1 MSKDF
6 PVGLA
11 LLVPAVSGLGQKI
24 MARRL
29 FEEQIRELLEDLLEM
44 GQMVADAIGQSIE
57 ALIRQNEDLAQSVID
72 FDDEINATQHDID
85 EKCLVLIATQQPMA
99 GDLRT
104 ILSVSNIA
112 AELERIGDYAE
123 GIAKLA
129 IKLSGRPFIK
139 PLIDIPRMAEE
150 GRWMLLASLEAF
162 AQQDAEKARQIGQA
176 DDTVD
181 ALYDQ
186 VYRELLVFMM
196 EDPRT
201 ITQATYL
208 LWVAHNLERIA
219 DRTTNIAERVI
230 FMDSGR
236 IVDLNR

>member
-1 MSKDF
+1 M
-6 PVGLA
+6 VR
-11 LLVPAVSGLGQKI
+11 QI
-24 MARRL
+24 
-29 FEEQIRELLEDLLEM
+29 FEEQIRELLEDLLAM
-44 GQMVADAIGQSIE
+44 GQMVADSIE
-57 ALIRQNEDLAQSVID
+57 RAIQALARQDKDLAQEVIAY
-72 FDDEINATQHDID
+72 DDEINGSQYEID

-104 ILSVSNIA
+104 ILSISNIA
-112 AELERIGDYAE
+112 SELERIGDYAE

-129 IKLSGRPFIK
+129 VRLAGQPLLK

-150 GRWMLLASLEAF
+150 GRRMLLSSLEAF
-162 AQQDAEKARQIGQA
+162 ARQDVELAQQIGTA
-176 DDTVD
+176 DELVD

-186 VYRELLVFMM
+186 VYRELLVYMM
-196 EDPRT
+196 QDPRT

-230 FMDSGR
+230 FMESGK
-236 IVDLNR
+236 IVELNR

>member
-1 MSKDF
+1 MVRQIF
-6 PVGLA
+6 
-11 LLVPAVSGLGQKI
+11 Q
-24 MARRL
+24 
-29 FEEQIRELLEDLLEM
+29 EQIRELLEDLLEM
-44 GQMVADAIGQSIE
+44 GQMVADSIDRSIQS
-57 ALIRQNEDLAQSVID
+57 LVKQDEDLAQQVID
-72 FDDEINATQHDID
+72 FDDEINALQHDID

-99 GDLRT
+99 GDLRA
-104 ILSVSNIA
+104 ILAVSNIA

-123 GIAKLA
+123 GVARLAVKLA
-129 IKLSGRPFIK
+129 ARPFIK
-139 PLIDIPRMAEE
+139 PLIDIPRMASES
-150 GRWMLLASLEAF
+150 RRMLLTSLDAF
-162 AQQDAEKARQIGQA
+162 ARQDVETARQIGQA
-176 DDTVD
+176 DDMMD

-186 VYRELLVFMM
+186 VFRELLVIMM

-230 FMDSGR
+230 FMDSGG

>member
-1 MSKDF
+1 
-6 PVGLA
+6 
-11 LLVPAVSGLGQKI
+11 
-24 MARRL
+24 
-29 FEEQIRELLEDLLEM
+29 M
-44 GQMVADAIGQSIE
+44 GQMVADAIDHSIQ
-57 ALIRQNEDLAQSVID
+57 ALVEQDAELAQKVID
-72 FDDEINATQHDID
+72 FDDEVNAAQHDID
-85 EKCLVLIATQQPMA
+85 EQCLVLIATQQPAA

-104 ILSVSNIA
+104 ILAISNVA

-123 GIAKLA
+123 GIGKLA
-129 IKLSGRPFIK
+129 IKLASKPLLK

-150 GRWMLLASLEAF
+150 SQRMLLTALEAF
-162 AQQDAEKARQIGQA
+162 AREDADLARQIGEQ
-176 DDTVD
+176 DDIVD

-186 VYRELLVFMM
+186 VYRELLTFMM

-230 FMDSGR
+230 FTASGR

>member
-1 MSKDF
+1 
-6 PVGLA
+6 
-11 LLVPAVSGLGQKI
+11 
-24 MARRL
+24 
-29 FEEQIRELLEDLLEM
+29 M
-44 GQMVADAIGQSIE
+44 GQMVSDSIDRSVQ
-57 ALIRQNEDLAQSVID
+57 ALSKQDEELARQVID
-72 FDDEINATQHDID
+72 YDDEINLAQHDID

-104 ILSVSNIA
+104 ILSVSNVA
-112 AELERIGDYAE
+112 SELERIGDHTE

-129 IKLSGRPFIK
+129 IKLASKPLLK
-139 PLIDIPRMAEE
+139 PLIDIPRMAEI
-150 GRWMLLASLEAF
+150 GRKMLREALEAF
-162 AQQDAEKARQIGQA
+162 AREDADAAPKIGEQD
-176 DDTVD
+176 DVVD

-208 LWVAHNLERIA
+208 LWIAHNLERIA
-219 DRTTNIAERVI
+219 DRTTNIAERVV
-230 FMDSGR
+230 FTASGK

>member
-1 MSKDF
+1 MVRQAF
-6 PVGLA
+6 
-11 LLVPAVSGLGQKI
+11 Q
-24 MARRL
+24 
-29 FEEQIRELLEDLLEM
+29 EQIRELLEDLLEM
-44 GQMVADAIGQSIE
+44 GQMVADSIDASIQALAQQDE
-57 ALIRQNEDLAQSVID
+57 ALAQQVID
-72 FDDEINATQHDID
+72 DDDEINAFQYDID

-99 GDLRT
+99 GDLRA

-112 AELERIGDYAE
+112 AELERIGDYTE
-123 GIAKLA
+123 GIARLA
-129 IKLSGRPFIK
+129 IKLAGRPLLK
-139 PLIDIPRMAEE
+139 PLIDIPRMADE
-150 GRWMLLASLEAF
+150 GHRMLMASLEAF
-162 AQQDAEKARQIGQA
+162 ARQDVETASKIGDA
-176 DDTVD
+176 DDVVD

-186 VYRELLVFMM
+186 VYRELLVYMM

-230 FMDSGR
+230 FLESGR

>member
-1 MSKDF
+1 MVRQVF
-6 PVGLA
+6 
-11 LLVPAVSGLGQKI
+11 
-24 MARRL
+24 R
-29 FEEQIRELLEDLLEM
+29 EQIRELLEDLLEM
-44 GQMVADAIGQSIE
+44 GQMVADSIDSSIQ
-57 ALIRQNEDLAQSVID
+57 ALAKQDEELAQQIID
-72 FDDEINATQHDID
+72 YDDEINAFQYDID

-99 GDLRT
+99 GDLRA

-112 AELERIGDYAE
+112 AELERIGDYTE
-123 GIAKLA
+123 GIARLA
-129 IKLSGRPFIK
+129 IKLSGRPLLK

-150 GRWMLLASLEAF
+150 GRRMLMTALEAF
-162 AQQDAEKARQIGQA
+162 ARQDVETAAEVGEA
-176 DDTVD
+176 DDVVD

-186 VYRELLVFMM
+186 VYRELLVYMM

-230 FMDSGR
+230 FFDSGR

>member
-1 MSKDF
+1 MVRQVF
-6 PVGLA
+6 
-11 LLVPAVSGLGQKI
+11 Q
-24 MARRL
+24 
-29 FEEQIRELLEDLLEM
+29 EQIRELLEDLLEM
-44 GQMVADAIGQSIE
+44 GQMVADSINSAIQ
-57 ALIRQNEDLAQSVID
+57 ALAKQDEDLAQWVID
-72 FDDEINATQHDID
+72 YDDEINSIQYDID

-99 GDLRT
+99 GDLRA

-112 AELERIGDYAE
+112 AELERIGDYSE
-123 GIAKLA
+123 GIARLALKLA
-129 IKLSGRPFIK
+129 GRPLLK

-150 GRWMLLASLEAF
+150 GRRMLMTALEAF
-162 AQQDAEKARQIGQA
+162 ARQDVGAARQVGMA

-186 VYRELLVFMM
+186 VYRELLVYMM

-230 FMDSGR
+230 FLESGR

>member
-1 MSKDF
+1 MVRQVF
-6 PVGLA
+6 
-11 LLVPAVSGLGQKI
+11 Q
-24 MARRL
+24 
-29 FEEQIRELLEDLLEM
+29 EQIRELLEDLLEM
-44 GQMVADAIGQSIE
+44 GQMVADSINSAIQ
-57 ALIRQNEDLAQSVID
+57 ALAKQDEELAQWVID
-72 FDDEINATQHDID
+72 YDDEINSFQYDID

-99 GDLRT
+99 GDLRA

-112 AELERIGDYAE
+112 AELERIGDYSE
-123 GIAKLA
+123 GIARLALKLA
-129 IKLSGRPFIK
+129 GRPLLK

-150 GRWMLLASLEAF
+150 GRRMLMTALEAF
-162 AQQDAEKARQIGQA
+162 ARQDVEAARQVGEA

-186 VYRELLVFMM
+186 VYRELLVYMM

-230 FMDSGR
+230 FLESGR

>member
-1 MSKDF
+1 MVRQVF
-6 PVGLA
+6 
-11 LLVPAVSGLGQKI
+11 Q
-24 MARRL
+24 
-29 FEEQIRELLEDLLEM
+29 EQIRELLEDLLEM
-44 GQMVADAIGQSIE
+44 GQMVADSIDSSIQ
-57 ALIRQNEDLAQSVID
+57 ALAKQDEELAQQVID
-72 FDDEINATQHDID
+72 YDDEINALQYDID

-99 GDLRT
+99 GDLRA

-112 AELERIGDYAE
+112 AELERIGDYTE

-129 IKLSGRPFIK
+129 IKLAGRPLLK

-150 GRWMLLASLEAF
+150 GRRMLMASLEAF
-162 AQQDAEKARQIGQA
+162 ARQNVAAAGEIGDA
-176 DDTVD
+176 DDVVD

-186 VYRELLVFMM
+186 VYRELLVYMM

-230 FMDSGR
+230 FLDSGR

>member
-1 MSKDF
+1 MVRQAF
-6 PVGLA
+6 
-11 LLVPAVSGLGQKI
+11 Q
-24 MARRL
+24 
-29 FEEQIRELLEDLLEM
+29 EQIRELLEDLMEM
-44 GQMVADAIGQSIE
+44 GQMVADSIDRAIQSLAE
-57 ALIRQNEDLAQSVID
+57 QNEDLAQEVID
-72 FDDEINATQHDID
+72 FDDEINAVQHDID

-99 GDLRT
+99 SDLRA
-104 ILSVSNIA
+104 ILAVSNIA

-123 GIAKLA
+123 GIARLALKLA
-129 IKLSGRPFIK
+129 GQPLLK
-139 PLIDIPRMAEE
+139 PLIDIPRMAEV
-150 GRWMLLASLEAF
+150 GKMMLMTSLEAF
-162 AQQDAEKARQIGQA
+162 ARQDVESAQQIGKQ

-196 EDPRT
+196 QDPRT

>member
-1 MSKDF
+1 MVRQIF
-6 PVGLA
+6 
-11 LLVPAVSGLGQKI
+11 Q
-24 MARRL
+24 
-29 FEEQIRELLEDLLEM
+29 EQIRELLEDLLEM
-44 GQMVADAIGQSIE
+44 GRMVADSIDHSLQS
-57 ALIRQNEDLAQSVID
+57 LVKQDEDLAQQVIE
-72 FDDEINATQHDID
+72 FDDEINALQHDID

-99 GDLRT
+99 GDLRA
-104 ILSVSNIA
+104 ILAVSNIA
-112 AELERIGDYAE
+112 AELERIGDYTE
-123 GIAKLA
+123 GVARLAVKLA
-129 IKLSGRPFIK
+129 GQPFIK
-139 PLIDIPRMAEE
+139 PLIDIPRMASES
-150 GRWMLLASLEAF
+150 RRMLLTSLEAF
-162 AQQDAEKARQIGQA
+162 ARQDIETARQIGKA
-176 DDTVD
+176 DDLVD

-186 VYRELLVFMM
+186 VFRELLVVMM

>member
-1 MSKDF
+1 MVRQVF
-6 PVGLA
+6 
-11 LLVPAVSGLGQKI
+11 Q
-24 MARRL
+24 
-29 FEEQIRELLEDLLEM
+29 EQIQELLEDLLEM
-44 GQMVADAIGQSIE
+44 GQMVSDSIE
-57 ALIRQNEDLAQSVID
+57 RAVQSLVGQDRDMAQQVID
-72 FDDEINATQHDID
+72 YDDEINATQHDID

-99 GDLRT
+99 GDLRA
-104 ILSVSNIA
+104 ILAVSNIA
-112 AELERIGDYAE
+112 VELERIGDYTE

-129 IKLSGRPFIK
+129 IKLAGQPLLK
-139 PLIDIPRMAEE
+139 PLIDIPRMADE
-150 GRWMLLASLEAF
+150 GRRMLMTSLEAF
-162 AQQDAEKARQIGQA
+162 ARQDAEMAQQIGVA

-201 ITQATYL
+201 ITRATYL

-219 DRTTNIAERVI
+219 DRATNIAERVI

>member
-1 MSKDF
+1 
-6 PVGLA
+6 
-11 LLVPAVSGLGQKI
+11 
-24 MARRL
+24 MARQAFR
-29 FEEQIRELLEDLLEM
+29 EQIRELLEDLLEM
-44 GQMVADAIGQSIE
+44 GQMVADSIDSSIQ
-57 ALIRQNEDLAQSVID
+57 ALAKQDQELAQWVID
-72 FDDEINATQHDID
+72 YDDEINAYQYDID

-99 GDLRT
+99 GDLRA

-112 AELERIGDYAE
+112 AELERIGDYSE
-123 GIAKLA
+123 GIARLA
-129 IKLSGRPFIK
+129 IKLSGRPLLK

-150 GRWMLLASLEAF
+150 GRRMLMGSLEAF
-162 AQQDAEKARQIGQA
+162 ARQDVEAARQIGEA
-176 DDTVD
+176 DDVVD

-186 VYRELLVFMM
+186 VYRELLVYMM

-230 FMDSGR
+230 FLDSGR

>member
-1 MSKDF
+1 MVRKAF
-6 PVGLA
+6 
-11 LLVPAVSGLGQKI
+11 Q
-24 MARRL
+24 
-29 FEEQIRELLEDLLEM
+29 EQIRELLEDLLEM
-44 GQMVADAIGQSIE
+44 GQMVADSIDRSVQ
-57 ALIRQNEDLAQSVID
+57 ALAEQDETLAQNVID
-72 FDDEINATQHDID
+72 FDDEINAVQHDID

-99 GDLRT
+99 SDLRA
-104 ILSVSNIA
+104 ILAVSNIA

-123 GIAKLA
+123 GIGRLALKLA
-129 IKLSGRPFIK
+129 GQPLLK
-139 PLIDIPRMAEE
+139 PLIDIPRMAEQ
-150 GRWMLLASLEAF
+150 GRKMLMTALEAF
-162 AQQDAEKARQIGQA
+162 ARQDVAAAQEIGKQ

-196 EDPRT
+196 QDPRT

-230 FMDSGR
+230 FMDSGK

>member
-1 MSKDF
+1 M
-6 PVGLA
+6 V
-11 LLVPAVSGLGQKI
+11 
-24 MARRL
+24 RRI

-44 GQMVADAIGQSIE
+44 GDMVTGAIERSIE
-57 ALIRQNEDLAQSVID
+57 ALAQQDEELARHVIA
-72 FDDEINATQHDID
+72 FDDEINAIQQEID

-99 GDLRT
+99 SDLRI
-104 ILSVSNIA
+104 ILAVSAIA
-112 AELERIGDYAE
+112 GELERIGDYTE
-123 GIAKLA
+123 GIARLA
-129 IKLSGRPFIK
+129 IKLSGRPLLK

-150 GRWMLLASLEAF
+150 SRWMLSTALEAF
-162 AQQDAEKARQIGQA
+162 ARQDVEAARSVGMA

-186 VYRELLVFMM
+186 IYRELLIFMM

-219 DRTTNIAERVI
+219 DRTTNIAERVVFI
-230 FMDSGR
+230 DSGE

>member
-1 MSKDF
+1 MVRQVF
-6 PVGLA
+6 
-11 LLVPAVSGLGQKI
+11 Q
-24 MARRL
+24 
-29 FEEQIRELLEDLLEM
+29 EQIRELLEDLLEM
-44 GQMVADAIGQSIE
+44 GRMVADSIDRSIE
-57 ALIRQNEDLAQSVID
+57 SLTRQDEDLARQVIE
-72 FDDEINATQHDID
+72 FDDEINSLQHDID

-99 GDLRT
+99 SDLRA
-104 ILSVSNIA
+104 ILAVSNIA
-112 AELERIGDYAE
+112 AELERIGDYTE
-123 GIAKLA
+123 GVARLA
-129 IKLSGRPFIK
+129 IKLAGQPFIK

-150 GRWMLLASLEAF
+150 GRWMLLTSLEAF
-162 AQQDAEKARQIGQA
+162 ARQDIESARQIGVA

-186 VYRELLVFMM
+186 IFRELLVIMM
-196 EDPRT
+196 EDPKT

>member
-1 MSKDF
+1 MVRQVF
-6 PVGLA
+6 H
-11 LLVPAVSGLGQKI
+11 
-24 MARRL
+24 
-29 FEEQIRELLEDLLEM
+29 EQIRELLEDLLEM
-44 GQMVADAIGQSIE
+44 GQMVADSIDRAVQ
-57 ALIRQNEDLAQSVID
+57 ALAKQNEDLAQQVIN
-72 FDDEINATQHDID
+72 FDDEINAFQREID

-99 GDLRT
+99 SDLRA
-104 ILSVSNIA
+104 ILAVSNIA
-112 AELERIGDYAE
+112 AELERIGDYSE
-123 GIAKLA
+123 GIARLA
-129 IKLSGRPFIK
+129 IKLAGKPLLK

-150 GRWMLLASLEAF
+150 GRRMLLTSLEAF
-162 AQQDAEKARQIGQA
+162 ARQDVETAAQIGKE
-176 DDTVD
+176 DDVVD

-196 EDPRT
+196 EEPRT

>member
-1 MSKDF
+1 MVRQVF
-6 PVGLA
+6 
-11 LLVPAVSGLGQKI
+11 Q
-24 MARRL
+24 
-29 FEEQIRELLEDLLEM
+29 EQIRELLEDLVEM
-44 GQMVADAIGQSIE
+44 GQMVADSIDRSIQ
-57 ALIRQNEDLAQSVID
+57 ALAKQDEDLARQVIE
-72 FDDEINATQHDID
+72 FDDEINAVQHDID

-99 GDLRT
+99 GDLRA
-104 ILSVSNIA
+104 ILAVSNIA

-123 GIAKLA
+123 GIGRLALKLA
-129 IKLSGRPFIK
+129 GRPLLK

-150 GRWMLLASLEAF
+150 GRRMLMASLEAF
-162 AQQDAEKARQIGQA
+162 ARQDVETARQIGEA
-176 DDTVD
+176 DDIVD

-186 VYRELLVFMM
+186 VYRELLIFMM
-196 EDPRT
+196 DDPRT